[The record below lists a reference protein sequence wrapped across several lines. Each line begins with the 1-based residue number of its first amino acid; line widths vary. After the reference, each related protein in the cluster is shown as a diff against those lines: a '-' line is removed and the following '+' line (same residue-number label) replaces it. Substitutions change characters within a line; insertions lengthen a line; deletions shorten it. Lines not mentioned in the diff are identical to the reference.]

1 MQLSDR
7 TATILMSRTPNENFV
22 LVQEC
27 RRQKPEVR
35 INGQESTLPFRLLIP
50 SPLRRI
56 SRARPSPCYYNILSA
71 VPSNPAAKPGDSHSF
86 YRSGFSLCR
95 AGGILFHR
103 VALLNEPRYNGCN
116 RKCESPEVPLPSG
129 ADALFW
135 SAATCRRNGPGGRRK
150 PATHR
155 RTPYR
160 TPPAAETDSHFLRPG
175 GVIGSASQF
184 PSQP

>member
-1 MQLSDR
+1 MQASEAGSQNKWTRVNAAIPASDPI
-7 TATILMSRTPNENFV
+7 AASRDIKGEALALLLQHF
-22 LVQEC
+22 
-27 RRQKPEVR
+27 
-35 INGQESTLPFRLLIP
+35 SRLCQVIQLQ
-50 SPLRRI
+50 
-56 SRARPSPCYYNILSA
+56 SRAIHTLFIGADSHYA
-71 VPSNPAAKPGDSHSF
+71 APAAYSSIAS
-86 YRSGFSLCR
+86 RCL
-95 AGGILFHR
+95 I
-103 VALLNEPRYNGCN
+103 EPRYNGCN

-184 PSQP
+184 PFQP

>member
-71 VPSNPAAKPGDSHSF
+71 VPSNPAPKTPNRFRKIRGIRGRF
-86 YRSGFSLCR
+86 YW
-95 AGGILFHR
+95 
-103 VALLNEPRYNGCN
+103 PRIPQC
-116 RKCESPEVPLPSG
+116 SP
-129 ADALFW
+129 
-135 SAATCRRNGPGGRRK
+135 AATKSMNE
-150 PATHR
+150 TTDEHR
-155 RTPYR
+155 
-160 TPPAAETDSHFLRPG
+160 
-175 GVIGSASQF
+175 
-184 PSQP
+184 